1 MQSFVALKIHTR
13 SLISQVKIGLV
24 TEKVESTNKNEV
36 IQIFGW
42 LWRLESYW
50 NGKGKMLLKKKHI
63 EKSLK
68 SLTRR
73 KRLIA
78 LFFFFFFFWAFFCFP
93 VLN

>member
-1 MQSFVALKIHTR
+1 MQSFVAIKIHIR

-50 NGKGKMLLKKKHI
+50 NGKGKML
-63 EKSLK
+63 
-68 SLTRR
+68 
-73 KRLIA
+73 
-78 LFFFFFFFWAFFCFP
+78 
-93 VLN
+93 